1 MKTEQELVDPV
12 VEGGNKIK
20 GFALRIQNYNLVIPA
35 MHAADLIKASLEFD
49 SSNSDGE
56 VSNDDAASAVG
67 GWSMV
72 KKEYELG
79 KEFKDMAK
87 GKHERQHWIVVPS
100 DNEVAMCSNIPF
112 RRFNYAL
119 LNFIYVLMGSD
130 EARMQFWIGDR
141 AEGRIDKAILQVD
154 RVMEIYIAPGD
165 ERIQAPYYPTGTL
178 EPSTNLGMVNLRE
191 PGTSQPPAGIADVP
205 DVASIARSPGKG
217 K

>member
-1 MKTEQELVDPV
+1 MKTEQELVEPV

-20 GFALRIQNYNLVIPA
+20 GYPLRIQNYNLVIPA
-35 MHAADLIKASLEFD
+35 MHAADLIKACLEFD
-49 SSNSDGE
+49 SSNSDAE
-56 VSNDDAASAVG
+56 VSNDDADSAVS
-67 GWSMV
+67 GWGMV
-72 KKEYELG
+72 KTEYALG
-79 KEFKDMAK
+79 LEFKDMAK

-100 DNEVAMCSNIPF
+100 DNEVAMCSNIPY
-112 RRFNYAL
+112 RRFSHAV

-141 AEGRIDKAILQVD
+141 AEKRIDKAILQVD
-154 RVMEIYIAPGD
+154 RVIEIYIQGED
-165 ERIQAPYYPTGTL
+165 RIKAPYYPTGTL

-205 DVASIARSPGKG
+205 DVASIAKSPGKS